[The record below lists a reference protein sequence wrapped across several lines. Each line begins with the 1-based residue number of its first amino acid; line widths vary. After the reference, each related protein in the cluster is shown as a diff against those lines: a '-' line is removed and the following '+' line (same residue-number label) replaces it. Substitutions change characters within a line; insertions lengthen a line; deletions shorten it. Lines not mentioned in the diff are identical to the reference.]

1 MKAKSVLSHIF
12 LSLVLYN
19 TMALGIN
26 QVMDVGGGYLWIFMA
41 LGSAFLLGMQ
51 AMGVI
56 YECNGDIVNTK
67 AKQKGETT

>member
-1 MKAKSVLSHIF
+1 MRAKTVLSHIV

-26 QVMDVGGGYLWIFMA
+26 QVIDIGGGYLWIFMA

-51 AMGVI
+51 LMVI
-56 YECNGDIVNTK
+56 I
-67 AKQKGETT
+67 KGEVK

>member
-19 TMALGIN
+19 AMAVGIN
-26 QVMDVGGGYLWIFMA
+26 QVIELGGGYIWIFMA

-51 AMGVI
+51 VMLVVI
-56 YECNGDIVNTK
+56 EC
-67 AKQKGETT
+67 KGETT